1 MSTALAFEDGDK
13 KPSRTVAE
21 RTAAA
26 ALRLKTAG
34 ATWEEIAE
42 ISGYKNAENAKA
54 AIEKALVKEL
64 RDDPESK
71 KIMRGLADLRLESLL
86 RAVWVKA
93 HDPEHPEQLAAV
105 GKARELI
112 ADYRKMHGLDS
123 PVEISVTNPTVHE
136 IEAWVAEQSIHLVP
150 DVQEDDIFEAE
161 VVEPQEI
168 EAPPEPEPSVKDF

>member
-26 ALRLKTAG
+26 PLRLKTAG

-71 KIMRGLADLRLESLL
+71 KIMRGLADLRLERSEE
-86 RAVWVKA
+86 RR
-93 HDPEHPEQLAAV
+93 V
-105 GKARELI
+105 GKECRS
-112 ADYRKMHGLDS
+112 RWS
-123 PVEISVTNPTVHE
+123 PH
-136 IEAWVAEQSIHLVP
+136 
-150 DVQEDDIFEAE
+150 
-161 VVEPQEI
+161 
-168 EAPPEPEPSVKDF
+168 